1 MHIGHRLSEDLD
13 FAIAAPRLPRLALDG
28 LIRIL
33 QVQGWSVARN
43 DAEASYDEFLNAGMS
58 LHDYQ
63 QDFLVNGVKLTF
75 FTADADL
82 AAAIEATA
90 HPTPRVASLPELF
103 RTKVISASNRRA
115 SRDWLDLYIL
125 LTKHSFTLEDFV
137 AVFQRDGINGGEAKL
152 SQAFRNLCGGKTN
165 PSDPGYSSLLKHPPK
180 LEEIADFFSDLQS
193 RYEVE
198 TSRKRFLHP

>member
-103 RTKVISASNRRA
+103 RTK
-115 SRDWLDLYIL
+115 
-125 LTKHSFTLEDFV
+125 LT
-137 AVFQRDGINGGEAKL
+137 
-152 SQAFRNLCGGKTN
+152 
-165 PSDPGYSSLLKHPPK
+165 
-180 LEEIADFFSDLQS
+180 FSP
-193 RYEVE
+193 
-198 TSRKRFLHP
+198 T